1 MGQMQQINYY
11 NSDSNYYSQSIR
23 KTFLTIQEAAKYL
36 GYKVSTLY
44 KMNSEGKIP
53 FYNPTKGKVLYSK
66 QELDEWIKG
75 TRVSVNDLE
84 KKFKGC

>member
-1 MGQMQQINYY
+1 MGQMQQMNYY

-53 FYNPTKGKVLYSK
+53 SYNPTKGKVVYSK

-75 TRVSVNDLE
+75 TRASINDLE
-84 KKFKGC
+84 KKFKEC

>member
-1 MGQMQQINYY
+1 MQQMDYY
-11 NSDSNYYSQSIR
+11 KSNSHYYSQSLR
-23 KTFLTIQEAAKYL
+23 KTFLTISEAAKYL

-66 QELDEWIKG
+66 HELDEWIKG
-75 TRVSVNDLE
+75 GMVSANDLE